1 MAQYHDKAEKLQE
14 KIYKAS
20 FTPEQ
25 MQTINEIM
33 HCCTMLRQ
41 GAVIDSVFECLFK
54 NVKVRYENIEGYN
67 GKTYKKLI
75 VEGENI

>member
-33 HCCTMLRQ
+33 HGCTMLRQ
-41 GAVIDSVFECLFK
+41 GSVIDSFFECLFK
-54 NVKVRYENIEGYN
+54 NIKVRYENIEGYN

>member
-25 MQTINEIM
+25 MQPINEIM
-33 HCCTMLRQ
+33 HGCTMLRQ
-41 GAVIDSVFECLFK
+41 GSVIDSFFECLFK